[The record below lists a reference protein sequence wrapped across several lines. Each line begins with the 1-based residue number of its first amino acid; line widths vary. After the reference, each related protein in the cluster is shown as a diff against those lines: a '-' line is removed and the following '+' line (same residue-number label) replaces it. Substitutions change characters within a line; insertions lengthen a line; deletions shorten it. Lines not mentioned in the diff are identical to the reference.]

1 MNFYKAA
8 GGLILGTRL
17 KRLSDRFLQE
27 VGQIYQQLE
36 IEFEPSWFPVFFL
49 MREKGDLSMTDIAS
63 AMDVSHSAIS
73 QMISSL
79 RKRELIQLVEDP
91 QDARRKKVSL
101 THLGENLLQKVIPVW
116 HSMQLA
122 MPSLWESDSRR
133 QAQFLDELGALE
145 ERLSQKVFSAKT
157 LALVPEIDY
166 ELVRWDTSKPDAAFE
181 AFKLESDGQFDDLPE
196 GVEVWLTKYKG
207 QVIGALAILPQ
218 SDQALHL
225 WQVFVQ
231 IEYRRKGLATSMIKE
246 ALRTLDTVNNA
257 ELKVEDPQLPLIQL
271 LIKAK
276 VTFTVAP
283 NK

>member
-27 VGQIYQQLE
+27 VGQIYQALE

-49 MREKGDLSMTDIAS
+49 LREKGDLSMTDIAS

-79 RKRELIQLVEDP
+79 RKRELIQLIEDP
-91 QDARRKKVSL
+91 QDARRKKVGL
-101 THLGENLLQKVIPVW
+101 TELGETLLLKVTPVW

-122 MPSLWESDSRR
+122 MPSLWGGES
-133 QAQFLDELGALE
+133 QQMEFLEGLDALE
-145 ERLSQKVFSAKT
+145 DRLSQKVFSTKT
-157 LALVPEIDY
+157 LTLVPDLEF
-166 ELVRWDTSKPDAAFE
+166 ELARLDSFTPNAAFE
-181 AFKLESDGQFDDLPE
+181 AFKANSEGRFFDLPE
-196 GVEVWLTKYKG
+196 SVQIWVTLHKG
-207 QVIGALAILPQ
+207 QVVGALAILPQ
-218 SDQALHL
+218 SNQALHL

-231 IEYRRKGLATSMIKE
+231 SDYRRKGLATSMIKE
-246 ALRTLDTVNNA
+246 ALRTLDTLSKA
-257 ELKVEDPQLPLIQL
+257 ELQIEDPQLPLIQL

-283 NK
+283 NT

>member
-8 GGLILGTRL
+8 AGLILGTRL

-27 VGQIYQQLE
+27 VGQIYQELE

-49 MREKGDLSMTDIAS
+49 LREKGNLSMTDIAS

-101 THLGENLLQKVIPVW
+101 TPMGENLLQKVTPVW
-116 HSMQLA
+116 RSMQLA
-122 MPSLWESDSRR
+122 MPSLWGSE
-133 QAQFLDELGALE
+133 AQQMEFLEGLDALE
-145 ERLSQKVFSAKT
+145 DRLAQKVFSAKT
-157 LALVPEIDY
+157 LSLVPDLDF
-166 ELVRWDTSKPDAAFE
+166 ELAQLDSSKPNVAFE
-181 AFKLESDGQFDDLPE
+181 AFKADSEGRFIDLPE
-196 GVEVWLTKYKG
+196 GVQIWVTLHKG
-207 QVIGALAILPQ
+207 QVVGALAILPQ
-218 SDQALHL
+218 SDQGLHL
-225 WQVFVQ
+225 WQIFVQ
-231 IEYRRKGLATSMIKE
+231 LDYRRKGLATIMVKE
-246 ALRTLDTVNNA
+246 ALKVLSYLPNP
-257 ELKVEDPQLPLIQL
+257 ELKVEDPQLPLVQL

-283 NK
+283 NN

>member
-1 MNFYKAA
+1 MDFYKAA

-27 VGQIYQQLE
+27 VGQIYQELE

-49 MREKGDLSMTDIAS
+49 LREKGDLSMTDIAA

-91 QDARRKKVSL
+91 QDARRKKISL
-101 THLGENLLQKVIPVW
+101 TKLGEDLLQKVTPVW

-122 MPSLWESDSRR
+122 MPSLWGGESQQRE
-133 QAQFLDELGALE
+133 FLEGLDALE
-145 ERLSQKVFSAKT
+145 DRLAQKVFSVKT
-157 LALVPEIDY
+157 LSLVPDLDF
-166 ELVRWDTSKPDAAFE
+166 ELAQLDSSKPNVAFE
-181 AFKLESDGQFDDLPE
+181 AFKSNSEGRFLDLPE
-196 GVEVWLTKYKG
+196 GVQIWVTLHKG
-207 QVIGALAILPQ
+207 QVVGALAILPQ
-218 SDQALHL
+218 SNQELQL

-231 IEYRRKGLATSMIKE
+231 SDYRRKGLASSMIKE
-246 ALRTLDTVNNA
+246 ALRTLDTLSKT

-283 NK
+283 NN

>member
-1 MNFYKAA
+1 MDFYKAA

-27 VGQIYQQLE
+27 VGQIYQELE

-49 MREKGDLSMTDIAS
+49 LREKGDLSMTDIAS
-63 AMDVSHSAIS
+63 TMDVSHSAIS

-101 THLGENLLQKVIPVW
+101 TRLGENLLQKVTPVW

-122 MPSLWESDSRR
+122 MPSLWGGE
-133 QAQFLDELGALE
+133 AQQMEFLDGLDALE
-145 ERLSQKVFSAKT
+145 YRLSQKVFSAKT
-157 LALVPEIDY
+157 LSLVPELDF
-166 ELVRWDTSKPDAAFE
+166 ELAQLDSSKPNAAFE
-181 AFKLESDGQFDDLPE
+181 AFKANSEGRFLDLPE
-196 GVEVWLTKYKG
+196 GVAIWVTLHKG
-207 QVIGALAILPQ
+207 QVVGALAVLPQ
-218 SDQALHL
+218 SGQGLHL

-231 IEYRRKGLATSMIKE
+231 LDYRRKGLATSMIKE
-246 ALRTLDTVNNA
+246 ALRTLDTSDKA
-257 ELKVEDPQLPLIQL
+257 ELKIEDPQLPLIQL
-271 LIKAK
+271 LIKAQ

-283 NK
+283 NN

>member
-1 MNFYKAA
+1 MNFYKSA

-27 VGQIYQQLE
+27 VGQIYQGLE
-36 IEFEPSWFPVFFL
+36 IDFEPSWFPVFFL
-49 MREKGDLSMTDIAS
+49 LRENGNLSMTDIAT

-101 THLGENLLQKVIPVW
+101 TQLGANLLQKVTPVW

-122 MPSLWESDSRR
+122 MPSLWGSEAQ
-133 QAQFLDELGALE
+133 QAQFLEALDALE
-145 ERLSQKVFSAKT
+145 ERLSQKIFSART
-157 LALVPEIDY
+157 MSLVPELDF
-166 ELVRWDTSKPDAAFE
+166 ELVQLDSTKPDAAFE
-181 AFKLESDGQFDDLPE
+181 AFKSNSEGRFNDLPE
-196 GVEVWLTKYKG
+196 GVQIWMTLHKG
-207 QVIGALAILPQ
+207 QVVGALAVLPHFNTG
-218 SDQALHL
+218 LHL

-231 IEYRRKGLATSMIKE
+231 LGYRRKGLATLMIKK
-246 ALRTLDTVNNA
+246 ALQELDSTPKL
-257 ELKVEDPQLPLIQL
+257 EFRVENPQLPLLQL

-276 VTFTVAP
+276 VTFTVVP
-283 NK
+283 NM